1 MSESRLSWPSTWVLT
16 LLRMAIGW
24 HLLYE
29 GVVKVLSPRWTSE
42 PYLMD
47 STWRLAEYFRRIAES
62 PGALRAVDLVN
73 VWGLTIIGLVL
84 VLGLA
89 TRLSAFLGA
98 LLLSLYYVS
107 NPPFVGLKGV
117 AGEGSYLIVNK
128 NLIEAITLLTFV
140 VIPGAWTYGLDRLV
154 SFSRQRRREAVT
166 ASSRVAPDA
175 NTPAGV
181 GVYGR
186 RQLLRNMM
194 GLPAV
199 GALGYAVYHKRRWDS
214 LEEKRLKEAGVDAV
228 TSPTLKAYAFS
239 TLGDLKGKM
248 TYGQIGKLK
257 VSRVIMGGNLIGG
270 WAHSRD
276 LIYVSKLIK
285 AYHTDERVIATLR
298 LAERCGVNTF
308 LTNPQ
313 LNRIILKY
321 WKEAGGHIQYISD
334 CGISGNLRGAPKMS
348 VDAGA
353 SACYVHGGMAD
364 SMAKE
369 GKAGEIGEVVEL
381 IRKEGVP
388 AGIGAHKIHTVKAC
402 VEKGI
407 KPDFWVKT
415 LHHHKY
421 WSARPNEE
429 SNDNR
434 FCDEPEETI
443 KFMSTLPQP
452 WIAFKVL
459 AAGAIMPDDGFR
471 YAFNNGADFI
481 CVGMYDFQI
490 VEDVNIAAN
499 VLGSVTGRTRP
510 WRA

>member
-1 MSESRLSWPSTWVLT
+1 M
-16 LLRMAIGW
+16 LLG
-24 HLLYE
+24 
-29 GVVKVLSPRWTSE
+29 
-42 PYLMD
+42 
-47 STWRLAEYFRRIAES
+47 
-62 PGALRAVDLVN
+62 
-73 VWGLTIIGLVL
+73 
-84 VLGLA
+84 
-89 TRLSAFLGA
+89 
-98 LLLSLYYVS
+98 
-107 NPPFVGLKGV
+107 
-117 AGEGSYLIVNK
+117 
-128 NLIEAITLLTFV
+128 FV
-140 VIPGAWTYGLDRLV
+140 VLPGAWTYGLDRIIGA
-154 SFSRQRRREAVT
+154 RRRGRRENLIPS
-166 ASSRVAPDA
+166 SSRNGADTTVAADA
-175 NTPAGV
+175 WT
-181 GVYGR
+181 YGR
-186 RQLLRNMM
+186 RQLLRNMV
-194 GLPAV
+194 GLPAI
-199 GALGYAVYHKRRWDS
+199 GAFGYAVHRKRQWDS

-228 TSPTLKAYAFS
+228 TSPTLKAYTFS
-239 TLGDLKGKM
+239 KLEDLKGKM

-257 VSRVIMGGNLIGG
+257 VSRLIMGGNLIGG

-276 LIYVSKLIK
+276 LIYVSKLVK
-285 AYHTDERVIATLR
+285 AYHTDDRVIATLR

-334 CGISGNLRGAPKMS
+334 CGIHNNLRGAPKIS

-364 SMAKE
+364 SMVKD

-388 AGIGAHKIHTVKAC
+388 AGIGAHKIATVKAC
-402 VEKGI
+402 VAKGI

-421 WSARPNEE
+421 WSARPTEE

-459 AAGAIMPDDGFR
+459 AAGAIVPDDGFR
-471 YAFNNGADFI
+471 YAFNHGADFI

-490 VEDVNIAAN
+490 VEDVNTAAN
-499 VLGSVTGRTRP
+499 VLANVTGRTRP